1 MAACPQALSE
11 VVSASYEVRA
21 TERLANGAESLAGRW
36 IHMDREEALHWV
48 HHNTPLVTDPLTAA
62 AGATVRQAALKFYSQ
77 VQQQRYTTGRSFRV
91 VPDLGPQASIDL
103 SFSSLRPQGLG

>member
-1 MAACPQALSE
+1 MEQ
-11 VVSASYEVRA
+11 VRA